1 MAVPATHPAVAILA
15 PRQPLTLIDAP
26 THKPQAGE
34 VVVKVDWAAIAPYHI
49 HQTDGGLVIDGY
61 PYILGDTFA
70 GTVAQVGPGPHTG
83 PELQPGDQVVGYS
96 FRNVD
101 GGKEAALQTYVTLP
115 SFLLG
120 RAPKNLKPQEAVT
133 AQDHIITV
141 FQTVVHDLGLQ
152 LPWPRP
158 ADWTPPEADT
168 PILLWGGAGSVG
180 MYAIELLHHWGYK
193 NLIAVASRKNHAYLR
208 ELGARTLFDYRD
220 DDVVEQ
226 IRSHL
231 GGEAVPYVIDC
242 IGHLTG
248 TLQPITKLAGRGSK
262 VAVMLPVII
271 RDASETEAPEYQM
284 TSPAELAVGTWAEG
298 VEVAGVRTHFYLQ
311 DEEFKDKMQSE
322 IVPTLLEQGVV
333 RPNPHRVVEGKD
345 LLERVNNGLRLLRNK
360 EVSGEKL
367 VLRVSE

>member
-1 MAVPATHPAVAILA
+1 MALPATHPAVAVQA
-15 PRQPLTLIDAP
+15 PRQPLTLLDVP
-26 THKPQAGE
+26 TREPQAGE
-34 VVVKVDWAAIAPYHI
+34 VVVKVDWASIAPYHI
-49 HQTDGGLVIDGY
+49 HQADGGLVIDSY

-70 GTVAQVGPGPHTG
+70 GTVAAVGPGPHTG
-83 PELQPGDQVVGYS
+83 PEFSLGDPVVGYS

-101 GGKEAALQTYVTLP
+101 GGKEAALQTYVTVP
-115 SFLLG
+115 SFLVG
-120 RAPKNLKPQEAVT
+120 RVPKNLKPEEAVT
-133 AQDHIITV
+133 AQDHVITV
-141 FQTVVHDLGLQ
+141 IHTVVQDLGLP

-158 ADWTPPEADT
+158 ADWTPPEADK

-180 MYAIELLHHWGYK
+180 MYAIEILRHWGYT

-208 ELGARTLFDYRD
+208 ELGAKTSFDYRD

-226 IRSHL
+226 IRAHL
-231 GGEAVPYVIDC
+231 GGQPVPYAIDC

-271 RDASETEAPEYQM
+271 KDASETEAPEYQM
-284 TSPAELAVGTWAEG
+284 TSPAELSVGKWEEG
-298 VEVAGVRTHFYLQ
+298 VEVSGVRTHFYLEN
-311 DEEFKDKMQSE
+311 EEFKEKMQSE
-322 IVPTLLEQGVV
+322 IVPTLLEQGAV

-345 LLERVNNGLRLLRNK
+345 LLERVENGLKLLRNK